1 MVLKKCKFADGDNLG
16 IKLEAM
22 TTAVS
27 RALSIEEFK
36 IASRPAPRLLF
47 YIKFTSSAGLNI
59 LLFKLAMR

>member
-47 YIKFTSSAGLNI
+47 YIKFTTSRGRTFFI
-59 LLFKLAMR
+59 FKLVMR